1 MTHAVNVVDREP
13 TKSLNG
19 EICPTNK
26 ADDSGHLP
34 LDAAA
39 LSERRRYSRLLL
51 KLIERWRE
59 AAQAAGGQGGRGE
72 GEAAD
77 QGGNSIDI

>member
-1 MTHAVNVVDREP
+1 MTP
-13 TKSLNG
+13 LTL
-19 EICPTNK
+19 EIYPTNK
-26 ADDSGHLP
+26 ADESGHLP

-59 AAQAAGGQGGRGE
+59 AADQAAAGQGGRGE

>member
-1 MTHAVNVVDREP
+1 MTHVVNVVDREP

-19 EICPTNK
+19 EIYPTNK
-26 ADDSGHLP
+26 ADESGHLP
-34 LDAAA
+34 LDAESV
-39 LSERRRYSRLLL
+39 SERRRYSRLLL

-59 AAQAAGGQGGRGE
+59 AAQATGQSGRGE